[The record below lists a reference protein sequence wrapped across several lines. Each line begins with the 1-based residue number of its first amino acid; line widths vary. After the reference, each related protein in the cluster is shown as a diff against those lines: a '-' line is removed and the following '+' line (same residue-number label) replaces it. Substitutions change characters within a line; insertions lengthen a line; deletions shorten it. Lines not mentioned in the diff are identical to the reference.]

1 MSNTKGFQKRKID
14 KKSTSLSADCNATKN
29 QFRYQTTNQ
38 KRTDVV
44 ILLHI
49 DSCIVRTNTHFYEA
63 RSNNVRTTFEQN
75 PKKKETYPSNTV
87 NTIQNT
93 SKHVKTRQNYSV
105 NIILCNQIIQ
115 SNSNYNHKII

>member
-49 DSCIVRTNTHFYEA
+49 DSCIVRTHTHFYEA

-75 PKKKETYPSNTV
+75 PKKRRLTHQTLSTQFKTY
-87 NTIQNT
+87 QNT
-93 SKHVKTRQNYSV
+93 SKLFSQY
-105 NIILCNQIIQ
+105 NIV
-115 SNSNYNHKII
+115 

>member
-14 KKSTSLSADCNATKN
+14 KKSTFLSADCNATKN

-38 KRTDVV
+38 KRTDVA

-49 DSCIVRTNTHFYEA
+49 DSCIVQTNTHFYEA
-63 RSNNVRTTFEQN
+63 RSNNIRTK

-87 NTIQNT
+87 NTIQNI
-93 SKHVKTRQNYSV
+93 SKHV
-105 NIILCNQIIQ
+105 
-115 SNSNYNHKII
+115 